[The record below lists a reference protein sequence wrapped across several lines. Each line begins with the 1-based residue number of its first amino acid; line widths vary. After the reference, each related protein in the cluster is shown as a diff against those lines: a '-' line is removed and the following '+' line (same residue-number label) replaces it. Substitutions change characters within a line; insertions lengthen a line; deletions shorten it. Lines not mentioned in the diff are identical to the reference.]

1 MLDTAQTT
9 YLLKSKI
16 DIPES
21 QQAHQMQ
28 SVNELLECRTKN
40 TLAEEI
46 PKR

>member
-1 MLDTAQTT
+1 MAQTT
-9 YLLKSKI
+9 YLLKSKT

-28 SVNELLECRTKN
+28 SVNELLEGRTKN
-40 TLAEEI
+40 TLGEEI